1 MNTDSPAPLFSS
13 WPSTLEALPESFLEF
28 PFNPFL
34 LSPIYVTF
42 HHFSHTC
49 EELSIQTASLVP
61 LQAAGGTVGAFLL
74 PFHLFPLGGTLCHPL
89 LETCR
94 FSWLTPPSRMDSSLQ
109 CFALS
114 SPHPQ
119 ASYTKTSFDFVLF
132 FQEKQFLQHQRAI
145 SPVFS
150 FPCTDSR
157 PATLSRLLLFI
168 IYQPPHCT
176 LPSHKILK

>member
-13 WPSTLEALPESFLEF
+13 WPSALEALPESFLEF

-119 ASYTKTSFDFVLF
+119 ASHTKTSFDFVLF
-132 FQEKQFLQHQRAI
+132 FFRK
-145 SPVFS
+145 SSSSNTSGP
-150 FPCTDSR
+150 FPRCSHSLALTVVLLPSVDYYY
-157 PATLSRLLLFI
+157 LLFI
-168 IYQPPHCT
+168 SRHTVLC
-176 LPSHKILK
+176 LPTRY